1 MIGGWVLLLV
11 ALGYLGVL
19 FAIAWYGDRRPLYP
33 SHAWLRPIVYA
44 LALAVYCTSWTF
56 YGAVGTAA
64 TSGLAYLP
72 IYLGPAL
79 VFVFF
84 GASYLR
90 LVRIAQRHHTTS
102 IADFVASRFGK
113 SRGLAVLI
121 TLIALVAAVP
131 YVALQFKAV
140 AMSVA
145 VLTGTDAGDHGPIL
159 ADTALYVALLLALFS
174 ILFGTRA
181 VDATEHHHGLMLAIA
196 VESLVKLVAFAAVG
210 IYAWGLLASDAS
222 PLANTTT
229 LPAPTSDTF
238 LTTFATQTLLAATAI
253 VCLPRQFQVGVVE
266 CEDLRDVRRARY
278 AFPLYLAAFT
288 LLVLPI
294 ALAGLRSAPPATVH
308 PDSFVLW
315 LPASRGDESLA
326 LLAYIGGFSAA
337 TGMVIVASVALA
349 TMISNELVLPALARV
364 RALRLGERGD
374 LSRLVLW
381 IRRLAIV
388 ALAAMAYSYYR
399 LSAGTQSLAAVGLLA
414 FAAVAQFAPAIVG
427 GLYLRS
433 LTRAGVIAGMAGGF
447 ALWLYTLFLPS
458 LSGAGLMPDRWLV
471 DGPGGIGWLH
481 PHALLGWRG
490 IDPLAHGTAWSLGIN
505 VALCLLVSRLR
516 PASIQERLRAGS
528 FLAPAEGGPLSMAD
542 NAPLPGR
549 TTVAD
554 LLTLAARIVGERA
567 ADAALA
573 EFNQL
578 SGRRLGRADS
588 ADRQFALHVERAL
601 SGAVGATSARLVLT
615 TALRG
620 TGMEVD
626 EVATMLDQTSQ
637 ELRFNRELLQATLQ
651 NMTQGIAVV
660 DAELRLVAWN
670 RRYLE
675 LFRYPEG
682 MVRVGCPVAELIR
695 WNARR
700 GEWGPGDPE
709 AHVAKRI
716 GHLTRATPYAFQ
728 RERSDGSVLEM
739 RGEPMPGGGFVTTYT
754 DVTDYKRVESAL
766 RQLTQELEARVET
779 RTQELRAALE
789 AQRQAKH
796 EAEAANQS
804 KTRFVAAA
812 SHDLL
817 QPLNAARL
825 FSSALRARP
834 GLDGEV
840 GKLAERVDI
849 SLRAAEELLDGL
861 LDISRLDSG
870 AMRAEISPFA
880 ARELLEAMAEQ
891 FAPLAASRGLQLH
904 VHPCSA
910 WVLSDRRLL
919 RRVLQNL
926 LSNALR
932 YTASGRVVL
941 GCRRRGPA
949 QLEFVV
955 ADTGPGIA
963 PQHRR
968 LVFEEFQR
976 LELDSPWGE
985 KGLGLG
991 LSICERIA
999 RLLGHALTL
1008 HSEQGRGTR
1017 FGLRV
1022 PRSAA
1027 DTAAFA
1033 REATPPAASIEG
1045 LRVLCLDNDRAIL
1058 DGMQALLERWG
1069 VLPLLAATLDEAGR
1083 ALAARVPDVI
1093 LADYHL
1099 HDRVE
1104 GLDALDQL
1112 RARCGASP
1120 PPGALI
1126 TADASDALAEEARR
1140 RGYALLRK
1148 PVRPAA
1154 LRALLAAL
1162 AATRRSGGDA
1172 GPG

>member
-1 MIGGWVLLLV
+1 MISGWILLLV
-11 ALGYLGVL
+11 ALGYLGAL
-19 FAIAWYGDRRPLYP
+19 FAVAWYGDRRPLYP
-33 SHAWLRPIVYA
+33 THAWLRPIVYG

-64 TSGLAYLP
+64 TSGLAFVP

-79 VFVFF
+79 VFVLF
-84 GASYLR
+84 GAFYAR

-121 TLIALVAAVP
+121 TVIALTAAVP

-140 AMSVA
+140 AMSVD
-145 VLTGTDAGDHGPIL
+145 VLAGAAGGGHGPLL

-210 IYAWGLLASDAS
+210 LYAYGLLAGDAAL
-222 PLANTTT
+222 P
-229 LPAPTSDTF
+229 LPAAALPRAGGDGVVAGF
-238 LTTFATQTLLAATAI
+238 ITQTVLAAAAI

-266 CEDLRDVRRARY
+266 CEDLRDVQRARY

-294 ALAGLRSAPPATVH
+294 ALAGLRSAPAGSVH
-308 PDSFVLW
+308 PDTFVLW
-315 LPASRGDESLA
+315 LPASRGEPALA
-326 LLAYIGGFSAA
+326 LLAFIGGFSAA

-381 IRRLAIV
+381 IRRLAIL
-388 ALAAMAYSYYR
+388 ALAAMAYLYYR
-399 LSAGTQSLAAVGLLA
+399 LSTGTPTLASVGLLA

-433 LTRAGVIAGMAGGF
+433 LSRAGVIAGLVGGF

-471 DGPGGIGWLH
+471 EGPWGIGWLD

-490 IDPLAHGTAWSLGIN
+490 LDPLAHGTLWSLGAN
-505 VALCLLVSRLR
+505 LALCVLVSRLR
-516 PASIQERLRAGS
+516 PPSMQERLRAGS
-528 FLAPAEGGPLSMAD
+528 FLAPAEGGPLSLAD
-542 NAPLPGR
+542 SGVLPGR
-549 TTVAD
+549 TTAGD
-554 LLTLAARIVGERA
+554 LLALAARIVGERA

-573 EFNQL
+573 DYNER
-578 SGRRLGRADS
+578 SGRRLGRADA
-588 ADRQFALHVERAL
+588 ADRAFALHVERLLAGAL
-601 SGAVGATSARLVLT
+601 GATSARLVLT
-615 TALRG
+615 SALRG

-626 EVATMLDQTSQ
+626 EVATLLDETSQ

-651 NMTQGIAVV
+651 NMAQGIAVV
-660 DAELRLVAWN
+660 DPELRLVAWN

-682 MVRVGCPVAELIR
+682 MLRVGGPVAELIR
-695 WNARR
+695 WNAQR

-709 AHVAKRI
+709 EHVAKRI
-716 GHLTRATPYAFQ
+716 GHLTRATPYVFQ
-728 RERSDGSVLEM
+728 RERADGSVLEM
-739 RGEPMPGGGFVTTYT
+739 RGQPMPGGGFVTTYT
-754 DVTDYKRVESAL
+754 DVTDYKRVEAAL

-779 RTQELRAALE
+779 RTQELRVALE

-796 EAEAANQS
+796 EAEAANLS

-825 FSSALRARP
+825 FSSALRTRP
-834 GLDGEV
+834 GLDAEAGQ
-840 GKLAERVDI
+840 LAERVDT

-870 AMRAEISPFA
+870 ALRAEVAPFA
-880 ARELLEAMAEQ
+880 AQELLDAMAEQ
-891 FAPLAASRGLQLH
+891 FAPLAASRGLALR
-904 VHPCSA
+904 VHRCSA
-910 WVLSDRRLL
+910 WVRSDRRLL

-941 GCRRRGPA
+941 GCRRRADA

-963 PQHRR
+963 AEHRR
-968 LVFEEFQR
+968 IVFEEFQR
-976 LELDSPWGE
+976 LDHHSPWGE

-1008 HSEQGRGTR
+1008 HSEPGRGAR

-1022 PRSAA
+1022 PRCAA
-1027 DTAAFA
+1027 GIAEAA
-1033 REATPPAASIEG
+1033 REAPPAASIDG
-1045 LRVLCLDNDRAIL
+1045 LVVLCLDNDRAIL
-1058 DGMQALLERWG
+1058 DGMQALLQRWG
-1069 VLPLLAATLDEAGR
+1069 VRALLAASVAEAE
-1083 ALAARVPDVI
+1083 ALMAGHAPDVI

-1104 GLDALDQL
+1104 GLDALDLL
-1112 RARCGASP
+1112 RARGGADA

-1126 TADASDALAEEARR
+1126 TADASDALADEARR

-1162 AATRRSGGDA
+1162 AAGRGGRAAD
-1172 GPG
+1172 